1 MKGFWSKLAV
11 TLSSSALLL
20 LGTPTADAYSPHQK
34 AWEANH
40 PVHVKPSATHSYQY
54 GLNPAQVRHAYG
66 LDKLSQTGAGQTIA
80 IVDAYGSPTIQN
92 DLQVFNN
99 QFNLPPANLQVV
111 YPNGKPRKTDPGWAL
126 ETSMDVEWAH
136 AIAPDA
142 KILLVVAPS
151 ASITDL
157 LAAID
162 YATSHGAQV
171 VSNSW
176 GGSEFSS
183 ESSYNSHFSHP
194 GVTYFASS
202 GDSGAGV
209 SWPASSPYVVSV
221 GGTTLNVDPSGN
233 YLSESA
239 WSGSGG
245 GLSAYVSR
253 PAYQDVVSQLVGASR
268 GNPDIA
274 FDADPN
280 TGVAVYDTT
289 RYQGQ
294 SGWYVVGGTSLSAP
308 AWAAIVALAD
318 QSRNTP
324 LSSNETLNAL
334 YSLGS
339 GSNYQTYFHD
349 ILSGDNS
356 GYNAGSGYDLVTGW
370 GSPIANQLVPALAQY

>member
-1 MKGFWSKLAV
+1 
-11 TLSSSALLL
+11 
-20 LGTPTADAYSPHQK
+20 
-34 AWEANH
+34 
-40 PVHVKPSATHSYQY
+40 
-54 GLNPAQVRHAYG
+54 
-66 LDKLSQTGAGQTIA
+66 
-80 IVDAYGSPTIQN
+80 
-92 DLQVFNN
+92 
-99 QFNLPPANLQVV
+99 
-111 YPNGKPRKTDPGWAL
+111 
-126 ETSMDVEWAH
+126 MDVEWAH